1 MAMFE
6 RKQIKKKITENTV
19 NITLSTDYTSSKN
32 FSQIINFNRQMELV
46 YRIPIH
52 SNWNAIID
60 NFIVKKQRISYEIN

>member
-1 MAMFE
+1 
-6 RKQIKKKITENTV
+6 
-19 NITLSTDYTSSKN
+19 
-32 FSQIINFNRQMELV
+32 MELV